1 MSSSRSYD
9 LERQEHLH
17 SRGKVLEKK
26 PITKTENDVRREKTE
41 NHKKSMSW
49 KPREMNTL
57 RRGGL
62 QCHITEEQDKLRTE
76 NYILD

>member
-1 MSSSRSYD
+1 MSSSRSCD

-17 SRGKVLEKK
+17 SRSKIEEKK
-26 PITKTENDVRREKTE
+26 PITKTENDVRGEKAE

-49 KPREMNTL
+49 KPREMKTL

-62 QCHITEEQDKLRTE
+62 QCHITEEEGKLRTE
-76 NYILD
+76 KYLLD